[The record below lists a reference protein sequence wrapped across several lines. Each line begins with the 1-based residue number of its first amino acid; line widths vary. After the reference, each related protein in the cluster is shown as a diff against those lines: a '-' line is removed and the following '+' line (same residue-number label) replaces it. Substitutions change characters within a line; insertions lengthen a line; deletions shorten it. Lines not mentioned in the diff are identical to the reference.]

1 MRDQIWENKI
11 SFISL
16 KFFFKEEMEEMGI
29 LPFCFVMFDFWNF
42 LKKWGGREGG
52 QREGR
57 IAGKSILYHYVK
69 WMKVAVQELL
79 LVSASRCVL
88 FLVLKVNATVT
99 QLPSIAKHPE
109 HTQPNFE

>member
-1 MRDQIWENKI
+1 M
-11 SFISL
+11 
-16 KFFFKEEMEEMGI
+16 
-29 LPFCFVMFDFWNF
+29 
-42 LKKWGGREGG
+42 
-52 QREGR
+52 
-57 IAGKSILYHYVK
+57 K

-109 HTQPNFE
+109 HTQLNFEWNNANV

>member
-1 MRDQIWENKI
+1 ME
-11 SFISL
+11 L
-16 KFFFKEEMEEMGI
+16 PKE
-29 LPFCFVMFDFWNF
+29 VR
-42 LKKWGGREGG
+42 GGEGG

-57 IAGKSILYHYVK
+57 IAGNSILYHYVK

-109 HTQPNFE
+109 HTQLNFEWNNANV